1 MNLRFQNSVLGGLEN
16 RDFCFLSCENFWNQV
31 DEIKQ

>member
-16 RDFCFLSCENFWNQV
+16 RDFCFLSCDQKIFGTR
-31 DEIKQ
+31 